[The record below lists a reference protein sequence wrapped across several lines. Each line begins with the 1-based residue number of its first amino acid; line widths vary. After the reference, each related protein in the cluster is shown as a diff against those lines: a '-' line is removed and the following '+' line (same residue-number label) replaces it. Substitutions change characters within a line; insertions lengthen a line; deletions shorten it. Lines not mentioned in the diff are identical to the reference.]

1 LFACAPDADVGTSA
15 AAPPSP
21 AADGGASVV
30 LDAGS
35 PPAFENDAAWP
46 ALPALD
52 AATDSTIENW
62 EDAGCGASVIEAKQ
76 VVVQREVIV
85 EELVDEV
92 QPVALYITLDRSLS
106 MDWEDLWIPAKDA
119 IATFVEAESSNGID
133 VALTFFPEGGSQ
145 CDGRGYD
152 TPVVPMGRLP
162 GNAAA
167 ITREL
172 DRRDEA
178 GGVGTPIEGA
188 LRGAT
193 QFCQR
198 FQASSNGEKCVA
210 VLVTDGDPLGC
221 EGSTNRLAAIAS
233 SAYADGVRTFAVGLR
248 GADFD
253 LIDAIAEAGGA
264 VDCDTGSS
272 RFACDVSGG
281 PSQLSAA
288 LDKIRSVVT
297 TVKTHVTTTT
307 LVEEMPVECE
317 WTIPAPPPGQLFDSA
332 RVNVQLSA
340 PSLTSATTFGQVPSA
355 SACAARGWHYD
366 DPAAP
371 TRLIACP
378 ETCALLRATPQA
390 RVDVLLGCAT
400 APLL

>member
-1 LFACAPDADVGTSA
+1 
-15 AAPPSP
+15 
-21 AADGGASVV
+21 
-30 LDAGS
+30 
-35 PPAFENDAAWP
+35 
-46 ALPALD
+46 
-52 AATDSTIENW
+52 
-62 EDAGCGASVIEAKQ
+62 
-76 VVVQREVIV
+76 
-85 EELVDEV
+85 
-92 QPVALYITLDRSLS
+92 
-106 MDWEDLWIPAKDA
+106 MDWEDLWVPAKDA
-119 IATFVEAESSNGID
+119 ISTFVEDESSQGID
-133 VALTFFPEGGSQ
+133 VALTFFPEGGGE
-145 CDGRGYD
+145 CDGSGYD
-152 TPVVPMGRLP
+152 TPVVALGRLP
-162 GNAAA
+162 EHAAA

-172 DRRDEA
+172 DRRREA

-210 VLVTDGDPLGC
+210 VLVTDGEPLGC
-221 EGSTNRLAAIAS
+221 EGSTNRLSAIAS
-233 SAYADGVRTFAVGLR
+233 TAYAGGVRTFAVGLK

-264 VDCDTGSS
+264 VDCDPSGS

-288 LDKIRSVVT
+288 LDKIRSVVS
-297 TVKTHVTTTT
+297 TVKTRVTTTT
-307 LVEEMPVECE
+307 VVEEMPVECE
-317 WTIPAPPPGQLFDSA
+317 WTIPAPPPGQLFDRA

-340 PSLTSATTFGQVPSA
+340 PTLSSAIPFGQVPSA

-366 DPAAP
+366 DPNAP

-378 ETCALLRATPQA
+378 ETCAVLRATPQA